1 MPGSSVATVQV
12 AVLAAVFLA
21 AGVAKLHAAT
31 ARQGSLVT
39 GVAVLARPGHHRMIV
54 VGLGTV
60 EAVVGLGLLL
70 LSPAAALRWSA
81 FGLLAAALG
90 VAGYLKRF
98 RPDAGCGC
106 FGALS
111 TAPVR
116 WPTIARTGLLLLAAA
131 AAVLAPP
138 RAGLA
143 LLGGSAGEQL
153 LLVAELALLAV
164 ASPELWDRFGQR
176 WLLRAADQAELALDC
191 AVRRVP
197 QEHTLRA
204 LHASREWR
212 AHAGLLVSA
221 QAADGWRE
229 GCWRFYAYDG
239 LRAGGEV
246 QVVFAV
252 HLDGQLVKV
261 AVVDASSDTVLVGAN
276 AAPAS

>member
-1 MPGSSVATVQV
+1 MAGASVAAVQV
-12 AVLAAVFLA
+12 AVLAVVFLA
-21 AGVAKLHAAT
+21 AGVAKLHAAM
-31 ARQGSLVT
+31 ASEGSLVT
-39 GVAVLARPGHHRMIV
+39 GVAVLARPGRHRMIAA
-54 VGLGTV
+54 GLGTV

-70 LSPAAALRWSA
+70 SPAPALRWSA

-239 LRAGGEV
+239 LRAGSQV